1 MIKSEYFSHPKC
13 FCSNQTDANSF
24 IFNSSLGIPLLTVMR
39 FRRRVCSFWQNKP
52 VRVLSLVCRALFNNS
67 LLEFGVSWNGL
78 KSKNIS
84 GRSSYTR
91 HLNYYVSKEMTGS
104 VREADMSPCSYVLFI
119 LELEAII
126 NYLGLTLAW
135 AQSLGYEPAATSWSC
150 LVNPF
155 RFPPFALRYSDQ
167 I

>member
-1 MIKSEYFSHPKC
+1 MFLSHLNC

-24 IFNSSLGIPLLTVMR
+24 IFNSSLGIPLFTVKR
-39 FRRRVCSFWQNKP
+39 FGWSTCSFCKNKP
-52 VRVLSLVCRALFNNS
+52 VRVLSLVCHAVFNNS
-67 LLEFGVSWNGL
+67 PLEFRVSWNGL

-91 HLNYYVSKEMTGS
+91 HLNYYVSKEMTGY

-126 NYLGLTLAW
+126 NYLGLRLAR
-135 AQSLGYEPAATSWSC
+135 AQSLRYKPDATSWSWC
-150 LVNPF
+150 
-155 RFPPFALRYSDQ
+155 
-167 I
+167 